1 MLLALPILALAP
13 AAADACDAGS
23 FDPADQPPFGG
34 QTTTL
39 SRPLAQ
45 AARVQGFLLTPGQ
58 ATAMA
63 TAALTPQGSV
73 RRFETRTRT
82 GAGSARQWQVD
93 YFDASGDDVG
103 QVVIDDARGCAV
115 ETWTGTQVD
124 TKLARGYPGAVSGDV
139 NHLWI
144 WLPLCLL
151 FLAPFVDP
159 RKPLRLIH
167 LDLLALLG
175 FSVSLAFFNHAKIEA
190 SVALVYPV
198 LAYVFLRML
207 IAGFRPTEARDR
219 LLPFAPRGLLVAGI
233 VALVAFHTAYVAREG
248 KVIDVG
254 LAGVIGA
261 DRLLNGEEVYGPGA
275 SSGMPIRGDVYGPVN
290 YLAYVPFEQALPWSG
305 QWDEVSAARAAALG
319 FELLTALALFA
330 LGRRVRAGPEGT
342 TLGVALAYAWLAF
355 PFTMYTLGS
364 SFNDSL
370 VALLVVC
377 CLLVISSPP
386 GRGALAALAGLT
398 KFGPLILAPLFAAGH
413 GERRPRPL
421 LLFTVAFLATA
432 AIVTIPLLP
441 DGGFRELYDRTL
453 GYQASRG
460 SPFSVWGQAPSLHF
474 LQTVSKVVALG
485 LAALFFFVPEATH
498 DAAGGRPRRRGA
510 DRGPGDRQSLVLSLR
525 DLVRPARAVGRVR
538 AAQGPGA
545 GDPAP
550 VGTDFDRRSSGPRRS
565 FDIGP
570 RIEGRTERTISGM
583 TGAMRQIVAFGGGG
597 FSQESGNPLLDDYV
611 LGLTGTASPRVCF
624 LPTASG
630 DADHYLVRFYNTLSR
645 SLRGPRTSACSGA
658 TGACPT
664 SAPTCWRRT

>member
-1 MLLALPILALAP
+1 MRPLPPALTALIVLIAAP
-13 AAADACDAGS
+13 ATAQACDRGS

-34 QTTTL
+34 QTSEL
-39 SRPLAQ
+39 SRPLAPG
-45 AARVQGFLLTPGQ
+45 ARVPGFSLTPGR
-58 ATAMA
+58 ATAIA
-63 TAALTPQGSV
+63 TGALTPEGSV

-82 GAGSARQWQVD
+82 GAGVPRQWQVD
-93 YFDASGDDVG
+93 YFDAGGDDIG
-103 QVVIDDARGCAV
+103 QVVVDDAGACVV

-144 WLPLCLL
+144 WLPLCVL
-151 FLAPFVDP
+151 FLAPFIDP
-159 RKPLRLIH
+159 RRPLRLIH
-167 LDLLALLG
+167 LDLLALLA

-207 IAGFRPTEARDR
+207 IAGFRPVETRER

-233 VALVAFHTAYVAREG
+233 VALVAFHTAYVAKEG

-261 DRLLNGEEVYGPGA
+261 DRLVDGDEVYGAGA
-275 SSGMPIRGDVYGPVN
+275 SSSMPIRGDVYGPAN
-290 YLAYVPFEQALPWSG
+290 YIAYVPFEQAFPWSG
-305 QWDEVSAARAAALG
+305 EWDEVSAARAAALG

-342 TLGVALAYAWLAF
+342 TLGIALAYAWLAY

-377 CLLVISSPP
+377 CLLVLSSPP
-386 GRGALAALAGLT
+386 ARGASSALAGLT

-413 GERRPRPL
+413 GERRIRSL
-421 LLFTVAFLATA
+421 ILFAIGFLAVA
-432 AIVTIPLLP
+432 ALVTVPLLP

-474 LQTVSKVVALG
+474 LQIVSKVIALALAAMFFFIPARRSALQVAALAAALLIAVQVTANHWFYPYVTWFAPLVLVALF
-485 LAALFFFVPEATH
+485 AQ
-498 DAAGGRPRRRGA
+498 RRG
-510 DRGPGDRQSLVLSLR
+510 PE
-525 DLVRPARAVGRVR
+525 PAIPRA
-538 AAQGPGA
+538 
-545 GDPAP
+545 
-550 VGTDFDRRSSGPRRS
+550 
-565 FDIGP
+565 
-570 RIEGRTERTISGM
+570 
-583 TGAMRQIVAFGGGG
+583 
-597 FSQESGNPLLDDYV
+597 
-611 LGLTGTASPRVCF
+611 
-624 LPTASG
+624 
-630 DADHYLVRFYNTLSR
+630 
-645 SLRGPRTSACSGA
+645 
-658 TGACPT
+658 
-664 SAPTCWRRT
+664 

>member
-1 MLLALPILALAP
+1 MRAPLLTLIVVGLLATAP
-13 AAADACDAGS
+13 AAHACDVGS

-34 QTTTL
+34 ETVAL

-45 AARVQGFLLTPGQ
+45 GSKVTGFELTPGQ
-58 ATAMA
+58 ATAIA
-63 TAALTPQGSV
+63 TGALAPQGSV
-73 RRFETRTRT
+73 RRFEVRTRT
-82 GAGSARQWQVD
+82 GAGLHRQWQVD
-93 YFDASGDDVG
+93 YFNGDGDDIG
-103 QVVIDDARGCAV
+103 QVVIDDAGACVV

-144 WLPLCLL
+144 WLPLCVF

-159 RKPLRLIH
+159 RRPLRLIH

-207 IAGFRPTEARDR
+207 IAGFRPVETRDR
-219 LLPFAPRGLLVAGI
+219 LLPLAPPGLLVAGI
-233 VALVAFHTAYVAREG
+233 VALVGFHTAYVATEG

-261 DRLLNGEEVYGPGA
+261 DRIVDGDEVYGPGA

-290 YLAYVPFEQALPWSG
+290 YLAYVPFEQAFPWSG
-305 QWDEVSAARAAALG
+305 EWDEVSAARAAALG
-319 FELLTALALFA
+319 FELLTALALFGI
-330 LGRRVRAGPEGT
+330 GRRVRAGPEGT
-342 TLGVALAYAWLAF
+342 TLGIALAYAWLAY

-377 CLLVISSPP
+377 CLLVLSSPP
-386 GRGALAALAGLT
+386 ARGAASALAGLT

-413 GERRPRPL
+413 GERRARPL
-421 LLFTVAFLATA
+421 ILFAIGFLAVA
-432 AIVTIPLLP
+432 ALVTIPLLP

-485 LAALFFFVPEATH
+485 LAALFFFVP
-498 DAAGGRPRRRGA
+498 RRRTTLQVA
-510 DRGPGDRQSLVLSLR
+510 ALAATLLIAVQVSANHWFYPYAVWFAPLVLVALFAQR
-525 DLVRPARAVGRVR
+525 RGKELAIQRP
-538 AAQGPGA
+538 
-545 GDPAP
+545 
-550 VGTDFDRRSSGPRRS
+550 
-565 FDIGP
+565 
-570 RIEGRTERTISGM
+570 
-583 TGAMRQIVAFGGGG
+583 
-597 FSQESGNPLLDDYV
+597 
-611 LGLTGTASPRVCF
+611 
-624 LPTASG
+624 
-630 DADHYLVRFYNTLSR
+630 
-645 SLRGPRTSACSGA
+645 
-658 TGACPT
+658 
-664 SAPTCWRRT
+664 